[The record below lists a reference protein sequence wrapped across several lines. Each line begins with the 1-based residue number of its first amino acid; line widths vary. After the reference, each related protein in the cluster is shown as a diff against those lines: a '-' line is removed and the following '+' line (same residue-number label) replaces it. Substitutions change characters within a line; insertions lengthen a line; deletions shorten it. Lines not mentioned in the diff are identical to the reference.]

1 MVDDLTTQDITEPY
15 RLFTSRAEHRLLL
28 RHDNADLRLSE
39 LGHRLGLVDAVR
51 YRQVAGRRAA
61 LDEALDGLRRQRLNP
76 AMNATLAAA
85 GFPPL
90 DQSQAALDYL
100 RRPEV
105 TYAALA
111 AVGLDGLPPEI
122 AERVEIAA
130 KYAGYIARQEA
141 EAARTRRL
149 EAHRLPDDLHYERIP
164 GLRAEA
170 RQRLAR
176 FRPTTVGQAGR
187 IYGVTPADVAILL
200 LKVRGRR

>member
-1 MVDDLTTQDITEPY
+1 
-15 RLFTSRAEHRLLL
+15 
-28 RHDNADLRLSE
+28 
-39 LGHRLGLVDAVR
+39 
-51 YRQVAGRRAA
+51 
-61 LDEALDGLRRQRLNP
+61 LRRQRLNP
-76 AMNATLAAA
+76 TMNATLAAA

-90 DQSQAALDYL
+90 DHPLPAIAYL

-105 TYAALA
+105 SYAALA
-111 AVGLDGLPPEI
+111 AVGLDGLAPEI
-122 AERVEIAA
+122 AERVEVAA

-149 EAHRLPDDLHYERIP
+149 EAHRLPDDLDYDRIS

-187 IYGVTPADVAILL
+187 IYGVTPADLAILL
-200 LKVRGRR
+200 LKVRRRR